1 MSYYLKPMA
10 LPHLVA
16 EVEAVVVVKA
26 LEFSLEIGT
35 IEILRET
42 QS

>member
-1 MSYYLKPMA
+1 MA
-10 LPHLVA
+10 LPHLA
-16 EVEAVVVVKA
+16 AKVEAVVLVKA